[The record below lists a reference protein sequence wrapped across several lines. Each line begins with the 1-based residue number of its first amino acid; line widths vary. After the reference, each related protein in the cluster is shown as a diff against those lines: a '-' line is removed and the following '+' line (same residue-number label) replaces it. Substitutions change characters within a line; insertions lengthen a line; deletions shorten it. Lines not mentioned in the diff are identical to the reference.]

1 MRVSMDRIVAHI
13 HVQYAAHMSE
23 ESADATATSIGRRVR
38 AERQRRGWT
47 QEDLAQ
53 HSGVSRR
60 MLVSVEQGSSNASIS
75 TLLKLSW
82 ALGVSLAALVEE
94 PSDGVMSVRRAPDRV
109 VYWRGAHGGEGAMVA
124 TTQPP
129 HVVELWDWTLG
140 PGDEYVSTTHSAGTR
155 ELIHVLAGTVRMT
168 VDDHVVDLGVGDAM
182 MFASDRPHA
191 YANAGTDDA
200 RFALSVFQPNVG
212 A

>member
-1 MRVSMDRIVAHI
+1 MEDEVPD
-13 HVQYAAHMSE
+13 
-23 ESADATATSIGRRVR
+23 DTTASIGRRVR

-60 MLVSVEQGSSNASIS
+60 MLISVEQGSANASIS
-75 TLLKLSW
+75 TLLKLAW

-94 PSDGVMSVRRAPDRV
+94 PTEGIMSVRRAQDRV
-109 VYWRGAHGGEGAMVA
+109 VYWRGDHGGEGCMVA

-129 HVVELWDWTLG
+129 NVVELWDWTLG
-140 PGDEYVSTTHSAGTR
+140 PGDEYVSSTHSAGTR
-155 ELIHVLAGTVRMT
+155 ELIHVLAGTVRLT
-168 VDDHVVDLGVGDAM
+168 VDGQDVELAVGDAM
-182 MFASDRPHA
+182 TFASDRPHG
-191 YANAGTDDA
+191 YANAGSDTA
-200 RFALSVFQPNVG
+200 RFSLSVFQPNVG

>member
-1 MRVSMDRIVAHI
+1 MAEDGT
-13 HVQYAAHMSE
+13 
-23 ESADATATSIGRRVR
+23 DATAGSIGRRVR

-60 MLVSVEQGSSNASIS
+60 MLVSVEQGASNASIA
-75 TLLKLSW
+75 TLLKLAW

-94 PSDGVMSVRRAPDRV
+94 PSDGVMTVRRAADRV
-109 VYWRGAHGGEGAMVA
+109 VYWRGEHGGEAAMVA

-129 HVVELWDWTLG
+129 NVVELWDWTLG
-140 PGDEYVSTTHSAGTR
+140 PGDEYVSETHSAGTR
-155 ELIHVLAGTVRMT
+155 ELIHVLTGRVRLD
-168 VDDHVVDLGVGDAM
+168 VDGHVVELDEGDAM
-182 MFASDRPHA
+182 TFASDRPHA
-191 YANAGTDDA
+191 YGNAGNGGA
-200 RFALSVFQPNVG
+200 RFSLSVFQPNVG